1 MGKTFEEWWAKL
13 CLKYIE
19 FGGGTEILH
28 QDFKQV
34 AKEAWN
40 ASRQNMTTKDI
51 QYVYDLLP
59 MVNAS
64 VWVVMT
70 LKLKQL
76 RRMMMQ

>member
-1 MGKTFEEWWAKL
+1 MVTTICNLFLWRLLNVTMVEITQEFLKEHLEYRDGHLWWAKL

-40 ASRQNMTTKDI
+40 ASRQNMTTGDI
-51 QYVYDLLP
+51 
-59 MVNAS
+59 
-64 VWVVMT
+64 
-70 LKLKQL
+70 
-76 RRMMMQ
+76 

>member
-34 AKEAWN
+34 AKEAWD
-40 ASRQNMTTKDI
+40 ASRQHMTTRDI
-51 QYVYDLLP
+51 WYG
-59 MVNAS
+59 
-64 VWVVMT
+64 
-70 LKLKQL
+70 
-76 RRMMMQ
+76 R